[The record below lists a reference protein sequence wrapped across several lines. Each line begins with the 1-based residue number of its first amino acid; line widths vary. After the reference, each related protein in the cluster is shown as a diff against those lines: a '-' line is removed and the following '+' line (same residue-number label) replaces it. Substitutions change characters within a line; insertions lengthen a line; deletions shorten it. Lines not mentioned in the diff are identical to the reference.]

1 MKPSFTPF
9 RFTKHLFF
17 LAILVSLFLLP
28 ACKGGEESKAEE
40 KPEVIRPVKV
50 RQVKDVQTLSSFSLP
65 GLVRASRRAI
75 LSFKVSGPLVY
86 LPVKEGDFVRK
97 GQVIAQIDKRDFQ
110 TAVEAAYARCRQA
123 EEQFRRYKELY
134 AKKQVSK
141 ADFDRYR
148 AARDVAKAQLENA
161 INALKDTTLRAP
173 FSGVIAKRFVEPYQK
188 VKAKEPIVFLQD
200 ISKIEI
206 VVNVPELIMAAIK
219 EGGQRTIVAKFEA
232 IPGKEFPLSLKEY
245 STQADPATQTY
256 EVVFLMEQPKEA
268 NILPGMTAT
277 VVATSQLPPPEE
289 KPSIIVP
296 AWAVLGA
303 PGGKSYVWVYDPE
316 AGVVHKRE
324 VQVGPL
330 KGSGSIKITDGLK
343 PGELI
348 VVAGCTK
355 LKEGMKV
362 RPWERQRE
370 GF

>member
-1 MKPSFTPF
+1 MKSP
-9 RFTKHLFF
+9 RIHALRWN
-17 LAILVSLFLLP
+17 LLILFLFSSFLLLP
-28 ACKGGEESKAEE
+28 SCKEKKAEIE
-40 KPEVIRPVKV
+40 NKPEVIRPVKIMK
-50 RQVKDVQTLSSFSLP
+50 VKDVKTLSSFSLP

-86 LPVKEGDFVRK
+86 LPVKEGDFVKK

-134 AKKQVSK
+134 AKNQVSK

-148 AARDVAKAQLENA
+148 AARDVAKAQLEDA

-173 FSGVIAKRFVEPYQK
+173 FSGVIAKRFVEVYQK

-206 VVNVPELIMAAIK
+206 VVNLPELIMAAVK
-219 EGGQRTIVAKFEA
+219 EGGVRKIVAKFEA
-232 IPGKEFPLSLKEY
+232 IPGKEFPLTLKEY

-256 EVVFLMEQPKEA
+256 EVVFLLDQPQEA
-268 NILPGMTAT
+268 RILPGMTAT
-277 VVATSQLPPPEE
+277 VIATSALPSPEK

-296 AWAVLGA
+296 AWAVIGA
-303 PGGKSYVWVYDPE
+303 PGGKSFVWIYDPQTS
-316 AGVVHKRE
+316 VVHKRE

-330 KGSGSIKITDGLK
+330 KGSGSIKITDGLR
-343 PGELI
+343 PGEII
-348 VVAGCTK
+348 VIAGCTK
-355 LKEGMKV
+355 LREGMKV

-370 GF
+370 GI